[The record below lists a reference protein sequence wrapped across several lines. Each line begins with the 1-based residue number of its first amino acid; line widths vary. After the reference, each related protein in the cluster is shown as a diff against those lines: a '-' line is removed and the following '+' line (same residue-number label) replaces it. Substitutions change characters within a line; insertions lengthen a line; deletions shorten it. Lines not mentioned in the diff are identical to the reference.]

1 VPLPHYAVI
10 RRGRYN
16 QMQKILFPMPYEWG
30 GDLDELTEEEAQ
42 GLWDRY
48 LERIPHG
55 VRGDFNSS

>member
-1 VPLPHYAVI
+1 MI